1 MFGNFG
7 RGNEIALAKQRIAQR
22 RQIPGGAHAG
32 AMAGAA
38 PMQQYNQPQYPQQY
52 QGYPQVPQG
61 APDGSMAG
69 CGIMDNCAGPV
80 ATPFMGM
87 QQPTGPWMQNQAL
100 LGLVATPATLGS
112 FTLSVTCGN
121 KFFYGCGAR
130 SFNSP
135 LQLLVTS
142 IISGFNGY
150 ERTCGP
156 DAGFD
161 VAFWNTDD
169 CYCPFDWG
177 CFSNLAPLTITFDP
191 LDTLSVLPTLDMI
204 IVGKAVNFFNDCWP
218 MFPGTPPGYGGG
230 VAGGPPMVVGQP
242 TGGGSSI
249 F

>member
-1 MFGNFG
+1 MFGNYQG
-7 RGNEIALAKQRIAQR
+7 GGIALAKQRIAQR
-22 RQIPGGAHAG
+22 RGIPQGAHAG
-32 AMAGAA
+32 AMAGG
-38 PMQQYNQPQYPQQY
+38 PQYNQPQYPQ
-52 QGYPQVPQG
+52 GYPVPQG
-61 APDGSMAG
+61 APDGSMSG
-69 CGIMDNCAGPV
+69 CGPWVQNQSLLGIV
-80 ATPFMGM
+80 ATPS
-87 QQPTGPWMQNQAL
+87 
-100 LGLVATPATLGS
+100 TLGS

-161 VAFWNTDD
+161 VAYWNTDD

-218 MFPGTPPGYGGG
+218 MFPGPGGG
-230 VAGGPPMVVGQP
+230 VGVPGLGYGVSATP
-242 TGGGSSI
+242 GSGVPV
-249 F
+249 

>member
-1 MFGNFG
+1 MFGNYSQG
-7 RGNEIALAKQRIAQR
+7 GSNIALAKQRIAQR
-22 RQIPGGAHAG
+22 RGIPQGAHSG
-32 AMAGAA
+32 AMAGQM
-38 PMQQYNQPQYPQQY
+38 PMQYQQP
-52 QGYPQVPQG
+52 QGYPVPQG
-61 APDGSMAG
+61 APDGSMGQCGPWGDG
-69 CGIMDNCAGPV
+69 CTGPIVSPFTGYGGPVGPWVQNQSLLGIV
-80 ATPFMGM
+80 ATPS
-87 QQPTGPWMQNQAL
+87 
-100 LGLVATPATLGS
+100 TLGS

-161 VAFWNTDD
+161 VAYWNTDD

-218 MFPGTPPGYGGG
+218 MFPGPGGG
-230 VAGGPPMVVGQP
+230 VGYPGGGPGGYTGTPGIPGSGPMG
-242 TGGGSSI
+242 
-249 F
+249 